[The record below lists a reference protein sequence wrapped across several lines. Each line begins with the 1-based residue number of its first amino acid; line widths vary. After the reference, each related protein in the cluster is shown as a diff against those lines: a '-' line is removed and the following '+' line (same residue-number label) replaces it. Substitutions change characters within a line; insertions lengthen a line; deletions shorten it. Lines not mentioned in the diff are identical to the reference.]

1 MTLRKRFDDNQI
13 PMQTVAAL
21 AGVHPSEVSYL
32 VSGRGQKVPDKKAQ
46 AIEAAL
52 IQVEHLLEVSPWRP
66 DLLDVAT
73 VRKAIDAQREQI
85 ADSMIDDMAT
95 A

>member
-1 MTLRKRFDDNQI
+1 MTLKQRFDRNQI
-13 PMQTVAAL
+13 PMQTVAVL
-21 AGVHPSEVSYL
+21 ADVHAVEVSRL
-32 VSGRGQKVPDKKAQ
+32 VSGRGQKVPDAKAQ
-46 AIEAAL
+46 AIEDAL